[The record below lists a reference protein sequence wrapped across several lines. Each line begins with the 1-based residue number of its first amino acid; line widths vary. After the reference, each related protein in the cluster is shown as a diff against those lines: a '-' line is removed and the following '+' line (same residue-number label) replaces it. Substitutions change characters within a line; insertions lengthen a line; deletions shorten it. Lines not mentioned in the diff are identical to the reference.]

1 MGVYFIL
8 YPIVFTDRCE
18 TFNSFI
24 RAQNI
29 YGNKSAP
36 SHDIS
41 VSFATTEQ
49 LRYICEDGYISGES
63 RRVFSIEKL
72 MLYVHFFLKNHNFV
86 KLDLLCMLLQII
98 S

>member
-1 MGVYFIL
+1 MHVGSCFFPPQFKIIQIVVTYGDGCLFYL
-8 YPIVFTDRCE
+8 YPIVFTDGCE

-24 RAQNI
+24 RHQNI

-63 RRVFSIEKL
+63 RRVFSIE
-72 MLYVHFFLKNHNFV
+72 
-86 KLDLLCMLLQII
+86 
-98 S
+98 